1 MKNSLTPPFSFVE
14 KVGSRR
20 VLASSVSI
28 TLLALTMGCSP
39 KPSEPAASSNAPTS
53 ASNSPAATSTI
64 GNQLD
69 DSVTTTSVKA
79 ALMAEE
85 SIKSIDFKVETNK
98 GVVQLSGF
106 INNQMQ
112 IDRAVA
118 VAQAVAGVKEVQ
130 NRLMLKVGDTTM
142 GSNVDDTVITT
153 RVKAALLEDP
163 AAKSLDISVETR
175 KGEVMLSGF
184 VANKSQINLA
194 ETLAAK
200 QEGVKTVRN
209 ELSVKK

>member
-1 MKNSLTPPFSFVE
+1 MKKLLISS
-14 KVGSRR
+14 
-20 VLASSVSI
+20 ASPHASKARKCKI
-28 TLLALTMGCSP
+28 LALSLSAMFLALSLGCSP
-39 KPSEPAASSNAPTS
+39 KSTEGPTAPTS
-53 ASNSPAATSTI
+53 PVTNPTM
-64 GNQLD
+64 GMQLD
-69 DSVTTTSVKA
+69 DSVITTSVKA

-85 SIKSIDFKVETNK
+85 SIKSIDFKVETSK

-106 INNQMQ
+106 INDAAQ

-118 VAQAVAGVKEVQ
+118 VAQAVSGVKEVQ
-130 NRLMLKVGDTTM
+130 NRMLLKAGASTL
-142 GSNVDDTVITT
+142 GSDLDDAVITG
-153 RVKAALLEDP
+153 RVKAALLADE

-184 VANKSQINLA
+184 VMSKAQISLA
-194 ETLAAK
+194 EKLAAK